1 MYFIETVIKKAF
13 HKLKDIDL
21 SNGKSRKEKIS
32 GLRYLLAT
40 SNILKKKNSNI
51 LDLSVGSELRAD
63 FISSVGDV
71 IALDSNGLYSKDFFN
86 EFDTKKDYGVG
97 SNFLTT
103 RLANSRFQH
112 IKYPGRPA
120 ALLNLAQEQVSI
132 LDNVGVILVN
142 YYNINAIKVPLC
154 FWLMRREYIKIPDKE
169 VTPEQ
174 IKYVIDRFL
183 TENYTK
189 DIVTSFLPTT
199 NELEQF
205 LSEITG
211 ELFSDNVFDTSLLVK
226 EIKEQYNV
234 LDSINEK
241 VILNYSPTEDDVVV
255 FEDNLSN
262 DDPIL
267 QLIQKLLSNGA
278 KGIIFSGPPG
288 TSKTWYALKIA
299 MRLSSNDR
307 NKVER
312 IQFHPSYSYEDFIE
326 GLVPTGSLSGSEP
339 LFKPKDKIFLRLC
352 DKARKDLDNLYILI
366 IDEFSRGEPSKIFGE
381 LLTYIEPDYRDIKFT
396 LPYSEKNISIP
407 QNVLIFATM
416 NPYDR
421 SVVELDS
428 ALERRFEIVEMNP
441 RIDIFKQ
448 MVEGN
453 GISGEK
459 LGKIILFFNK
469 ANELTPHGFGHTY
482 FRSVETDDDLIL
494 LWNHKLKFIFSKLLK
509 FNPESY
515 DALRLLYINILDEQ
529 KKELIK

>member
-142 YYNINAIKVPLC
+142 YYNINTIKVPLC

-267 QLIQKLLSNGA
+267 QLIHKLLSNGA

-307 NKVER
+307 NKVEEYNS
-312 IQFHPSYSYEDFIE
+312 IHH
-326 GLVPTGSLSGSEP
+326 
-339 LFKPKDKIFLRLC
+339 
-352 DKARKDLDNLYILI
+352 ILM
-366 IDEFSRGEPSKIFGE
+366 K
-381 LLTYIEPDYRDIKFT
+381 
-396 LPYSEKNISIP
+396 
-407 QNVLIFATM
+407 
-416 NPYDR
+416 
-421 SVVELDS
+421 
-428 ALERRFEIVEMNP
+428 
-441 RIDIFKQ
+441 
-448 MVEGN
+448 
-453 GISGEK
+453 
-459 LGKIILFFNK
+459 
-469 ANELTPHGFGHTY
+469 
-482 FRSVETDDDLIL
+482 IL
-494 LWNHKLKFIFSKLLK
+494 LR
-509 FNPESY
+509 
-515 DALRLLYINILDEQ
+515 A
-529 KKELIK
+529 